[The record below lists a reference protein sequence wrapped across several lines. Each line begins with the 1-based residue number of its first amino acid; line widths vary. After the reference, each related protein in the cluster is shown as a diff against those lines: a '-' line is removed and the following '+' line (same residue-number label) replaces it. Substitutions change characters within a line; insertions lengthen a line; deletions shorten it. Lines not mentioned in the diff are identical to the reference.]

1 MVGGELVLWE
11 SWPWGVKSKLK
22 KMLRLKDF
30 LKGIWD
36 ACFSTSDK
44 KPDEEEVKDRRKVD
58 KWPSEI
64 EDPQSLS
71 LNKWYNAKRKKKWQ
85 RTGSVAYGCQ
95 CRDYNGI
102 QFFPFSLIIL
112 LVDHRF

>member
-1 MVGGELVLWE
+1 MAGGELVLWE

-44 KPDEEEVKDRRKVD
+44 KPDEEEVKDREEKSRQMTIWD
-58 KWPSEI
+58 PRPSEFVI
-64 EDPQSLS
+64 E
-71 LNKWYNAKRKKKWQ
+71 
-85 RTGSVAYGCQ
+85 
-95 CRDYNGI
+95 
-102 QFFPFSLIIL
+102 
-112 LVDHRF
+112 